1 MTPTPEENRR
11 RWVRDLSACLQWH
24 KEQAEKSKSPILGA
38 EPTDDSILHSV
49 FHNAVLDALIVVENL
64 ALVDA
69 DEEVEVIVDNNR
81 GRAKNITADV
91 KEENEDTSNS

>member
-1 MTPTPEENRR
+1 
-11 RWVRDLSACLQWH
+11 
-24 KEQAEKSKSPILGA
+24 
-38 EPTDDSILHSV
+38 
-49 FHNAVLDALIVVENL
+49 LIVVENL

-81 GRAKNITADV
+81 GRVKNITADV